1 MAREKKIKRTII
13 VGYKY
18 EVLEKKGT
26 VVTVIGELTNAEAIR
41 SVKEG
46 KKVLLA
52 NNFDEECILV
62 PAGME
67 QRVYEMP
74 ESTFMQH
81 ATIVS
86 EEI

>member
-18 EVLEKKGT
+18 DVLEKNGSEVKI
-26 VVTVIGELTNAEAIR
+26 IGELINDEPIR

-46 KKVLLA
+46 KNVLIL
-52 NNFDEECILV
+52 NEFDENCILV
-62 PAGME
+62 QSGIE
-67 QRVYEMP
+67 QKSYEMP
-74 ESTFMQH
+74 ESVFKQH

-86 EEI
+86 EI